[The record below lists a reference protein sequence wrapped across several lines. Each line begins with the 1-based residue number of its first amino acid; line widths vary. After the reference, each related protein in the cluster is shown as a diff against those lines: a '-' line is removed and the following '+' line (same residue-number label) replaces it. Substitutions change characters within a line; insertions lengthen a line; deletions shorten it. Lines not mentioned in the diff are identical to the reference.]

1 MIGPLLRGW
10 CLAGVLSLLASPAVG
25 QLGEGQLGMVATY
38 GTGPAF
44 GAGAGLVLG
53 VATGRLAYVG
63 VRWTYHF
70 GETRSAGPAV
80 PPTEIRNRVQS
91 FAVDLHIQIPAG
103 GIEIAPGVSFGALR
117 FSQRTVEPVAGGGT
131 TARARVATE
140 FLAAPS
146 VSVEIYAGRL
156 SFIPQ
161 LQYAF
166 AGNPDLPSTIQHR
179 SLVGSVRIVVTKEL
193 GRIRH

>member
-1 MIGPLLRGW
+1 MIEPLRGW
-10 CLAGVLSLLASPAVG
+10 RLASLLSLLASPAVG
-25 QLGEGQLGMVATY
+25 QLGEGQLGMHASY

-44 GAGAGLVLG
+44 GPGTGLVVG

-70 GETRSAGPAV
+70 GETRPAGPGV
-80 PPTEIRNRVQS
+80 PPSEIRNRVQS
-91 FAVDLHIQIPAG
+91 FAIDLDVQFPAG

-117 FSQRTVEPVAGGGT
+117 FSQHAVAPSPGGGT
-131 TARARVATE
+131 TTRTGGSTE
-140 FLAAPS
+140 FLAAPGLS
-146 VSVEIYAGRL
+146 AEFYAGRL

-161 LQYAF
+161 IQYAF
-166 AGNPDLPSTIQHR
+166 GGNPNLPSPVQHR
-179 SLVGSVRIVVTKEL
+179 SLIVSLRIVATKEL

>member
-1 MIGPLLRGW
+1 MIGPLRGW
-10 CLAGVLSLLASPAVG
+10 CLAGVLLLLASPAVG
-25 QLGEGQLGMVATY
+25 QLGEGQLGMVGSY
-38 GTGPAF
+38 GNGRAF
-44 GAGAGLVLG
+44 GPGVGLVLG

-80 PPTEIRNRVQS
+80 PPTEIRNRVQE
-91 FAVDLHIQIPAG
+91 FAVDLGVQFPVG

-117 FSQRTVEPVAGGGT
+117 FSQRTLGPAAGGGT
-131 TARARVATE
+131 TAHPPVATE

-146 VSVEIYAGRL
+146 VSLEFYAGRL

-166 AGNPDLPSTIQHR
+166 AGNPDLPSTVQHH
-179 SLVGSVRIVVTKEL
+179 SLIASLRIVVTKEL